1 MLNSNLHKI
10 ISSTEIKGPY
20 MDKIKDTE
28 RLKIRRISE
37 TDVESIFKLRS
48 APETFKYVDIEP
60 YQNLL
65 RAQNFIKSVIKDIE
79 NKEGYF
85 WCIELF
91 NQEIQTYEFV
101 GTICLWNF
109 DEKREIAEVGYEI
122 MPEHYGKG
130 IATEALEAILGF
142 IKQELEINEIHA
154 ITHELNLPSIKL
166 LLRHGFE
173 LRGIANVVD
182 PEIDETEDMILYSYK
197 IMRV

>member
-20 MDKIKDTE
+20 MDKIKDTK

-37 TDVESIFKLRS
+37 TDVDSIFKLRS

-65 RAQNFIKSVIKDIE
+65 RAQSFIKSVLKDIE

-85 WCIELF
+85 WCIEQL
-91 NQEIQTYEFV
+91 NQEFHSYEFV

-122 MPEHYGKG
+122 LPEYYGKG
-130 IATEALEAILGF
+130 IATEALEAILDF
-142 IKQELEINEIHA
+142 IKQELDIKEIHA
-154 ITHELNLPSIKL
+154 ITHEQNLPSNKL

-182 PEIDETEDMILYSYK
+182 PEIDEAEDMLLYSYK
-197 IMRV
+197 IMRA

>member
-10 ISSTEIKGPY
+10 ISSTEIKGLH
-20 MDKIKDTE
+20 MDKIKDTK
-28 RLKIRRISE
+28 RLKIRRITE
-37 TDVESIFKLRS
+37 TDAESIFKLRS
-48 APETFKYVDIEP
+48 APETFKYVDNEP

-91 NQEIQTYEFV
+91 SQKFQTYEFV

-122 MPEHYGKG
+122 LPEHYGKG
-130 IATEALEAILGF
+130 FATEALDAIIEF
-142 IKQELEINEIHA
+142 IIQELEIKEIHA

-166 LLRHGFE
+166 LMRHGFE
-173 LRGIANVVD
+173 KRGIAIEVD
-182 PEIDETEDMILYSYK
+182 PEIDETKDMILYSYK